1 MNKNNCQLPD
11 LRQGNLSGAR
21 TLRLSGLKQI
31 PDEIFDLADSLE
43 ILDLSDGFLSSLP
56 HQMNKLKKLKIL
68 LKQKFLKFDSLFLVK
83 YVSSKFTSFIITQ
96 HVHQ

>member
-56 HQMNKLKKLKIL
+56 HQN
-68 LKQKFLKFDSLFLVK
+68 QFVR
-83 YVSSKFTSFIITQ
+83 
-96 HVHQ
+96 